1 MQTILEHS
9 KIKCSFIVYIPP
21 QLISMSPIRKFLN
34 SFYYA
39 FQGLITAY
47 QIEFKIKLHSLATI
61 VVIAF
66 AISFN
71 FNYHEWIV
79 SLLCIG
85 LVLIT
90 ELINTAFEQLA
101 NFAAP
106 DFNEKI
112 KRTKDIAASAVFV
125 AATLSLTI
133 WFIIIYYH
141 FNSNINL

>member
-1 MQTILEHS
+1 MT
-9 KIKCSFIVYIPP
+9 
-21 QLISMSPIRKFLN
+21 PIRKFLN

-47 QIEFKIKLHSLATI
+47 QIEFKIKLHFLATI

-66 AISFN
+66 ATSFN
-71 FNYHEWIV
+71 FNYHEWII

-112 KRTKDIAASAVFV
+112 KRTKDIAASAVFI

-133 WFIIIYYH
+133 WFILFYYH